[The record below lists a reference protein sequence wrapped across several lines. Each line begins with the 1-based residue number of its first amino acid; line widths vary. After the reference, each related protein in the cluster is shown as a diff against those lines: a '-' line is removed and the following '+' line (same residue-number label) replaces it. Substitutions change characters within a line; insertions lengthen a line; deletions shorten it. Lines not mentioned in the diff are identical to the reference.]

1 MGRINGSWSLYQ
13 SKNALMN
20 GEAFRDNVGVS
31 FLVSKIRKLLSI
43 SFPDGLAPHES
54 ACDKRMLWIDSQN
67 SERRVLCIDM
77 RFPKTILKIKV
88 RTRAEEVSTQEIK
101 RLFRAVAHTN
111 PEPRRGEIPP
121 GCNVIIYSF
130 DSKVPDILGQSMA
143 NGSGMAFNGQEWNVH
158 VADGSSETTVV
169 EPGVAK
175 RLYIQL
181 QGQIWRCLMKIG
193 RFLEKARDIAASEPT
208 KAIHGVKVG
217 MALSLVSLFYYMKPL
232 YDGVGGNAMWA
243 VMTVVVA
250 FEYSVGKQYCNPVIP
265 YDLRSLNQIHLTNA
279 GATIAKSFNRISAT
293 FLAGSLG
300 IGVHWIANQCGELEP
315 VILQASVAI
324 LGAAA
329 TFSRFIPS
337 VKARFD
343 YGAMIFILTFCFVSV
358 SGYRVEKVI
367 ELARNRVS
375 TIAIGT
381 SICIFTSTLFY
392 PVWAGKELHKLI
404 YKNLEKLADSL
415 NGCVTEYF
423 KDNEERSGRKQEGY
437 KSVLNSKASE
447 EAMANLARW
456 EPAHGR
462 FKFRHPW
469 KQYLRVGASMRSCA
483 YCIETLNGFISSEVQ
498 APELLKK
505 HLKEVCMTLTSSCS
519 NVLKELAMT
528 MKTMTKSTKTK
539 SLVQEMNF
547 AVQSFQNVLKDLSK
561 QALVL
566 PEHELDEGKLKTQIV
581 PIMAIVPLAT
591 LASLLIEIAE
601 RVEGIVGVVDEV
613 AAQAEFEV
621 VKYKK
626 NKENKPLKLNQDHV
640 ITTPLQRV

>member
-1 MGRINGSWSLYQ
+1 
-13 SKNALMN
+13 
-20 GEAFRDNVGVS
+20 
-31 FLVSKIRKLLSI
+31 
-43 SFPDGLAPHES
+43 
-54 ACDKRMLWIDSQN
+54 
-67 SERRVLCIDM
+67 
-77 RFPKTILKIKV
+77 
-88 RTRAEEVSTQEIK
+88 
-101 RLFRAVAHTN
+101 
-111 PEPRRGEIPP
+111 
-121 GCNVIIYSF
+121 
-130 DSKVPDILGQSMA
+130 MA
-143 NGSGMAFNGQEWNVH
+143 NGSVMAFNGLEWKVH
-158 VADGSSETTVV
+158 VADGSSETKVV
-169 EPGVAK
+169 EPGVAR

-193 RFLEKARDIAASEPT
+193 RFFEKARDIAASEPT

-217 MALSLVSLFYYMKPL
+217 MALSLVSLFYYMRPL

-250 FEYSVGKQYCNPVIP
+250 FEYSV
-265 YDLRSLNQIHLTNA
+265 

-329 TFSRFIPS
+329 TFSRFIPY

-358 SGYRVEKVI
+358 SGYRVDKVL

-381 SICIFTSTLFY
+381 SICILTSMLFY
-392 PVWAGKELHKLI
+392 PVWAGNELHKLI

-423 KDNEERSGRKQEGY
+423 KDNEERSGLKQEGY

-469 KQYLRVGASMRSCA
+469 KQYLKVGASMRSCA

-505 HLKEVCMTLTSSCS
+505 HLKEVCMTLTSSSS
-519 NVLKELAMT
+519 NVLKELAMS

-539 SLVQEMNF
+539 FLVQEMNF

-561 QALVL
+561 QVLVL
-566 PEHELDEGKLKTQIV
+566 PEHEMDEGKLKTQIV

-601 RVEGIVGVVDEV
+601 RIEGIVGVVDEV

-626 NKENKPLKLNQDHV
+626 NKEKKTFEV
-640 ITTPLQRV
+640 